1 MRIPVA
7 RSASAAHHLR
17 SVSVIA
23 LCVAVTGCAG
33 NVMRFSDNFYTN
45 AVPSRPPAPVQS
57 TYPGGVTPPAPAP
70 TYAPQVAQVPIYATN
85 PQYQPVPVYRAQPQ
99 YTPTVPQPTDNFT
112 TASVGGVPT
121 VARTP
126 LPAAPAVAPPPVSA
140 PAPVAAPTP
149 SYPAAPTTPSVAS
162 APAAA
167 APTPSSAGEGWTRTG
182 GTYITMREGETVYNL
197 AKRYGV
203 PANAIMEANDIKDAK
218 AVRAGQRVL
227 IPVYVYSRTAPNS
240 TPDADPNVRSA
251 SSSVGGR
258 SDVPIS
264 SAPTPASRPQAAATP
279 APQPAPASTN
289 GGRYV
294 VVSGDTLYGISRKTG
309 ASVSAIRR
317 TNNLTTDN
325 LRIGQALIIPGLS
338 GSGQTANNA
347 TLDRTTTGSSP
358 SVTPPPA
365 VNQPAPYTPPTVS
378 TIDKSS
384 TASAPSGTGLK
395 SLRWP
400 ATGRIVSAFGS
411 NLGGKPND
419 GIDISMPV
427 GTPVK
432 AAENG
437 TVIYAGDGL
446 KELGKTI
453 LVRHGDGLV
462 TVYGHVNEIKV
473 ERGATVSRGQTI
485 ASSGMTGAA
494 RQPQLHF
501 EVRKDT
507 KPVDPTK
514 YLN

>member
-1 MRIPVA
+1 M
-7 RSASAAHHLR
+7 R

-23 LCVAVTGCAG
+23 ICVAITGCAG
-33 NVMRFSDNFYTN
+33 DMKRFSDDFYTN
-45 AVPSRPPAPVQS
+45 AVPGRPPAPVQS
-57 TYPGGVTPPAPAP
+57 AYPGQAASQGVPAAAAQQVAQAP
-70 TYAPQVAQVPIYATN
+70 TYTNN
-85 PQYQPVPVYRAQPQ
+85 PQYQPVPVYQAQPQ
-99 YTPTVPQPTDNFT
+99 FTPTAPSAVDTMVTGSVRGVPQ
-112 TASVGGVPT
+112 
-121 VARTP
+121 VARVP
-126 LPAAPAVAPPPVSA
+126 LPPSPNVTPPPVSTPTA
-140 PAPVAAPTP
+140 VAAPVP
-149 SYPAAPTTPSVAS
+149 SFPAAPTTTPAQAAVPAPAVPSAS
-162 APAAA
+162 APQ
-167 APTPSSAGEGWTRTG
+167 SGEGWTRTG
-182 GTYITMREGETVYNL
+182 GTYITMRQGETVYNL

-203 PANAIMEANDIKDAK
+203 PANAIMEANGIKDAK
-218 AVRAGQRVL
+218 SVQAGQRVL
-227 IPVYVYSRTAPNS
+227 IPVYIYSRTAPNS
-240 TPDADPNVRSA
+240 TPDADPNVRAASA
-251 SSSVGGR
+251 SVGGR
-258 SDVPIS
+258 SDVRVS
-264 SAPTPASRPQAAATP
+264 SAPAPSSRPKAAAP
-279 APQPAPASTN
+279 RVAPATAAPTVS

-294 VVSGDTLYGISRKTG
+294 VVAGDTLYGISRKTG
-309 ASVSAIRR
+309 ASVDAIRR
-317 TNNLTTDN
+317 TNNLTSDTV
-325 LRIGQALIIPGLS
+325 RIGQSLIVPGQS
-338 GSGQTANNA
+338 GGTQVAQAPSR
-347 TLDRTTTGSSP
+347 LDQTTTSASP
-358 SVTPPPA
+358 SASPKPSTAQA
-365 VNQPAPYTPPTVS
+365 VPYTPPSVS

-400 ATGRIVSAFGS
+400 ATGRIISAFGS

-462 TVYGHVNEIKV
+462 TVYGHVSDITVN
-473 ERGATVSRGQTI
+473 RGDTVSRGQVI
-485 ASSGMTGAA
+485 ASSGKTGTA